1 MSPKRKRPSHDGLF
15 LFGSPCYG
23 ENQYGFAV
31 YCDGHSPSPFREFEP
46 SNFAIATGRLTSEAF
61 SESSGSR
68 HKVAHSSRIVANYHL
83 GTLNSVLSLLCG
95 ENFGKNNSQLFLSSF
110 PSSGSHKRKARTN
123 HFGIRNVMS
132 SQNGVK
138 NCDIM
143 RPQRKKGGRK
153 YVCYQYQQKQFSK

>member
-1 MSPKRKRPSHDGLF
+1 MTVNHDVTGSSPVRGAKKKRPSHNGLF

-23 ENQYGFAV
+23 EDKYGFAV
-31 YCDGHSPSPFREFEP
+31 YCDGRSPSPFREFEP

-83 GTLNSVLSLLCG
+83 GTLGSICSLLCG

-110 PSSGSHKRKARTN
+110 PSSGSHLHRSKMQPMPKSLVLQGF
-123 HFGIRNVMS
+123 FGFLGHN
-132 SQNGVK
+132 
-138 NCDIM
+138 
-143 RPQRKKGGRK
+143 
-153 YVCYQYQQKQFSK
+153 F